1 MKSQFDNLVT
11 SSMVLF
17 LDHKICSEGSGFTNF
32 SGEIY
37 SINNSYFSYNTY
49 SLPFKQIIADCSI
62 SGANVMSGIYVNE
75 NFMKPGDSL
84 ITIPE
89 LPNNNL
95 KFEGINHYRGQ
106 VYFSGNPEG
115 LVSGNYSIKD
125 FNIYLTNK
133 ADEDILFKTQ
143 FVARPKTVQLITGLS
158 DNSETIPCIFIKNNG
173 GENVPFA
180 FGGVDN
186 TRIEIRCI
194 VLADNLY
201 NLDAVCSILRDS
213 AHEFMYTVASNEVG
227 LDNLGNFTSGC
238 YNYNDIINSK
248 IDSYEK
254 LYIEQVRISKV
265 PNFGSNTIVYNNS
278 IFSAFID
285 FTLRKIR

>member
-17 LDHKICSEGSGFTNF
+17 LDHKICSEGAGFTNF

-37 SINNSYFSYNTY
+37 SINNNYFSYNTY
-49 SLPFKQIIADCSI
+49 SLPFKQIIADSSI
-62 SGANVMSGIYVNE
+62 SGANIMSGVYVDNIL
-75 NFMKPGDSL
+75 FLPGDSL
-84 ITIPE
+84 ISLPE
-89 LPNNNL
+89 SPQESFGLL
-95 KFEGINHYRGQ
+95 GINHYRGQ
-106 VYFSGNPEG
+106 VYFTGNPNG
-115 LVSGNYSIKD
+115 VVSGNYSIKD

-133 ADEDILFKTQ
+133 PEEDILFKTQ
-143 FVARPKTVQLITGLS
+143 FLARPKTIQSITGLS

-180 FGGVDN
+180 LGGVDN
-186 TRIEIRCI
+186 TRIDVRCI

-213 AHEFMYTVASNEVG
+213 AHEFMYTIGSNELG
-227 LDNLGNFTSGC
+227 LDNLGNFTSGY
-238 YNYNDIINSK
+238 YNYNDIVDSK
-248 IDSYEK
+248 SETYDK
-254 LYIEQVRISKV
+254 LYIEEVRVSKI
-265 PNFGSNTIVYNNS
+265 PNFGSNTIAYNNS
-278 IFSAFID
+278 VFSAFID